1 MYIKKT
7 FIKEVAVVYSTGNR
21 HKEGNK
27 KSDLCIYLKHL
38 LSRRVA
44 AMKDIISGKRLKL
57 PRYIFRLNYQS
68 TTTLLNYRIGNLQVM
83 WIAMGRSTPA
93 AKSPRTYFLTIT
105 VKINNSQLA

>member
-1 MYIKKT
+1 MYIKKA
-7 FIKEVAVVYSTGNR
+7 FIKEVAVLYSTGNR

-27 KSDLCIYLKHL
+27 ESDLCIYLKHL

-44 AMKDIISGKRLKL
+44 VMKDIISGKRLKL
-57 PRYIFRLNYQS
+57 RRHIFRLNYQS

-93 AKSPRTYFLTIT
+93 AKSPGAYFLTIT
-105 VKINNSQLA
+105 VKINIAQLA

>member
-1 MYIKKT
+1 MYIKKK
-7 FIKEVAVVYSTGNR
+7 FIKEVAVVYSTGS

-57 PRYIFRLNYQS
+57 RCHIFRLNYQS

-83 WIAMGRSTPA
+83 WIAMARSTPA
-93 AKSPRTYFLTIT
+93 AKSPKT
-105 VKINNSQLA
+105 